1 MRNISRNIFTV
12 EEGQEKNFYDHKS
25 DVITGNVTE
34 YLARNTLAFVLN
46 NEFYAYQNGFYN
58 KISEAR
64 VKGFIQDI
72 LEPSSRKTSDISSIY
87 KSLMYH
93 TSLYTTD
100 KDVNSNTEIINL
112 KNGYYNLEK
121 QQFEEGHNPKIL
133 SSIQIDS
140 SYYSNYSPEQH
151 PNWAEFL
158 NFTLRDSELQMVLQE
173 IMGYCLTNSNEA
185 KKFFILKGVSNSGKS
200 KVIELLSELVGLENT
215 SHVPLQELHGF
226 HLANI
231 YQKVLNVFADLPSKP
246 ITDENL
252 IKVMTGEDIVYAN
265 RKFKTPLEFENK
277 AKMLF
282 STNSMPRNLGDD
294 AEAFYKRVI
303 IIPFNYAKEEK
314 DLDPKLME
322 KLLSEKDAI
331 FMWMLEGAQRLYNNQ
346 FKFTKSD
353 IIENEVRNYKKENSL
368 VENFVEEKCKIA
380 SEYYVSTTALYKEF
394 EKYCLI
400 EGLLKNEIPTRNKFY
415 SSLAEYCGCTYGD
428 NVKKNNVR
436 VMSGIKIK

>member
-1 MRNISRNIFTV
+1 MRRNNNTNIFTL
-12 EEGQEKNFYDHKS
+12 GKEKGFYDQN
-25 DVITGNVTE
+25 DFVITGKVTE
-34 YLARNTLAFVLN
+34 HLANNTLAFVLN
-46 NEFYAYQNGFYN
+46 EDFYAYQNGAY
-58 KISEAR
+58 KKMQEAQ
-64 VKGFIQDI
+64 VKGYIQDI
-72 LEPSSRKTSDISSIY
+72 LKPKSRKTSDISSIY

-93 TSLYTTD
+93 TLLYTTD
-100 KDVNSNTEIINL
+100 KDVNANTEIINL

-121 QQFEEGHNPKIL
+121 QQFEEGHNPGIL

-151 PNWAEFL
+151 PTWTEFL
-158 NFTLRDSELQMVLQE
+158 NFALRDLELQTVLQE

-200 KVIELLSELVGLENT
+200 KVIELLSKLVGLENT

-231 YQKVLNVFADLPSKP
+231 YQKILNVFADLPSKP
-246 ITDENL
+246 ITNENL

-282 STNSMPRNLGDD
+282 STNHMPRNLGDD

-303 IIPFNYAKEEK
+303 IIPFNYAKEDK
-314 DLDPKLME
+314 DLDPKLMD

-331 FMWMLEGAQRLYNNQ
+331 FMWMLEGAQRLYNNR
-346 FKFTKSD
+346 FKFTNSA
-353 IIENEVRNYKKENSL
+353 IVENEVRNYKKDNSL
-368 VENFVEEKCKIA
+368 VENFVKEKC
-380 SEYYVSTTALYKEF
+380 EVGLDYYVSTVLLYKEF
-394 EKYCLI
+394 EKYCLA
-400 EGLLKNEIPTRNKFY
+400 EGLLKNEISTRNKFY
-415 SSLAEYCGCTYGD
+415 SSLAEYCGCTYGE